1 MLSKWNSWRLID
13 STSKR
18 SLKIV
23 KNQHK
28 IIKLTQK
35 SQIKSVIN
43 LDSSKVTNKIKVRR
57 LKIKRWIEIKFIQDK
72 K

>member
-1 MLSKWNSWRLID
+1 MLSQWNPWRLID

-18 SLKIV
+18 SLKIG

-43 LDSSKVTNKIKVRR
+43 LKPSERTNKIKVRR
-57 LKIKRWIEIKFIQDK
+57 LKIKRRIEIKFIRDK